1 MDRAL
6 GGHTC
11 RKCID
16 QVSAGVWLLCM
27 AWERVSKGMF
37 CLFAE
42 QVLIASLL
50 GSGDNSAFR
59 EPLVERVT
67 GTDGQVQLER
77 PDLWRRVG
85 HMTVLRV
92 VGDLHCREGGSQ
104 VEAPRVWGG
113 GGSVQGPR
121 SPGWL
126 RAAGTVVG
134 NVKDESRGQVSGWF
148 GPCEPLEVL
157 GSPES
162 SQEGVRR
169 KLDIGPELQ
178 AGRRYVLEVSE
189 FTGHLGREGGLP
201 SLCSHV
207 PL

>member
-104 VEAPRVWGG
+104 VEAPRVCGG
-113 GGSVQGPR
+113 GVRCRGPGLQGGS
-121 SPGWL
+121 
-126 RAAGTVVG
+126 
-134 NVKDESRGQVSGWF
+134 
-148 GPCEPLEVL
+148 
-157 GSPES
+157 
-162 SQEGVRR
+162 
-169 KLDIGPELQ
+169 
-178 AGRRYVLEVSE
+178 GRR
-189 FTGHLGREGGLP
+189 GRWLGT
-201 SLCSHV
+201 
-207 PL
+207 